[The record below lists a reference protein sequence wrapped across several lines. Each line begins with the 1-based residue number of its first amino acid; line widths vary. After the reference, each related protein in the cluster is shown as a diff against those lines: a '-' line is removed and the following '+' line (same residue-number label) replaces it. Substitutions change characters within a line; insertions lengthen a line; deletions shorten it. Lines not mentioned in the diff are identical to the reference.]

1 MIKKEEL
8 PNFIT
13 ELMYKWLCDY
23 QSGSFE
29 EITTL
34 GLFNWRKK
42 IDKNN
47 RTVLD
52 PQIQK
57 EVIIKQLNF
66 SRAYY
71 FHESTPTELHVYVV
85 SGFFKAGSRNST
97 AYKLEGG
104 KFKAFT
110 IAGTRT
116 LIS

>member
-42 IDKNN
+42 TDKKN
-47 RTVLD
+47 RVVLD
-52 PQIQK
+52 PVIEK
-57 EVIIKQLNF
+57 EVLLKQLNF
-66 SRAYY
+66 SKAYY
-71 FHESTPTELHVYVV
+71 FHESTPTELHVYSV
-85 SGFFKAGSRNST
+85 SGFFKAGSKNST
-97 AYKLEGG
+97 AYELEEG
-104 KFKAFT
+104 KFKAYK
-110 IAGTRT
+110 IAGTAA